1 MNDSRSSSRH
11 AVQIAGKLMSPD
23 MSNCIDVV
31 IRDLSEDGAL
41 VSASAPALF
50 PERGYL
56 WQARTRTLFECRV
69 QWRKNDRLFGLRFT
83 DVSGRA
89 ARRALIAECSGESQ
103 GSGRVVPYRHA
114 STRAA

>member
-1 MNDSRSSSRH
+1 MNDNRTSSRH

-23 MSNCIDVV
+23 MSCCIDVV

-41 VSASAPALF
+41 VSASAPAHF

-69 QWRKNDRLFGLRFT
+69 QWRKHDRLFGLRFT
-83 DVSGRA
+83 DVSGRET
-89 ARRALIAECSGESQ
+89 RRALIAACSGEVQ
-103 GSGRVVPYRHA
+103 VSGRVVPYRHA